1 MLRSVQEINNQGGKI
16 SALGRLDVQ
25 GATEGSAAG
34 RVQNA
39 GGKLLADGDLVVTA
53 QSLNNTDG
61 LIDSQKSVRLNLNG
75 MLDNRDGKLQSN
87 GMYKQSVLILFPV
100 KSRLCFG
107 ALNVLSEKYFS
118 IGHSPFL
125 SKTVFLT

>member
-75 MLDNRDGKLQSN
+75 MLDNRDGKLQS
-87 GMYKQSVLILFPV
+87 
-100 KSRLCFG
+100 
-107 ALNVLSEKYFS
+107 
-118 IGHSPFL
+118 
-125 SKTVFLT
+125 